1 MTSAQPDAAVLAKW
15 LRAGTAR
22 STTGGAPG
30 GDRGADPASCG
41 EFDMRIAVD
50 GTWFYHGSPIGRK
63 SLVHLFSKVLYRDQD
78 GAYWL
83 VTPVEQGR
91 IRVDD
96 APFTA
101 VEVDAVGEGRDR
113 VLRFRTNLDEWVA
126 ADARHP
132 IRVAHDP
139 ATGEPRPYVL
149 IRGRLEALIR
159 RPVFYELVEL
169 GQTRRHDGEPRF
181 GVYSNRRFFPLDQG
195 GRGRRRG

>member
-1 MTSAQPDAAVLAKW
+1 MAASEPAASPPGPKLGPVLC
-15 LRAGTAR
+15 
-22 STTGGAPG
+22 
-30 GDRGADPASCG
+30 GDVD
-41 EFDMRIAVD
+41 FRIGRD

-101 VEVDAVGEGRDR
+101 VEVEATGEGRDR

-132 IRVAHDP
+132 IRVAHHP
-139 ATGEPRPYVL
+139 ATGEPRPYIG
-149 IRGRLEALIR
+149 IRGRLEALIL
-159 RPVFYELVEL
+159 RPVFFELVEL
-169 GQTRRHDGEPRF
+169 GQTRRLNGEPRF
-181 GVYSNRRFFPLDQG
+181 GVYSNRRFFPLDEG
-195 GRGRRRG
+195 GRRRRRG